1 VNERAQGKAE
11 TRAKLLAAALD
22 HAAERSLAAISLRA
36 ITREA
41 GVVPGAFYRHFAS
54 VEELGLALVDEAF
67 GALREI
73 VRAARTPSGSGLSG
87 RETAEIVL
95 RYVRERRGHFRFV
108 ARERFGGV
116 PAVRAAIARE
126 LELFAS
132 ELAVDLGRSPVLG
145 RWAAEDVRLV
155 ADLVMTVMVRA
166 VEESLDTPAGDLAAE
181 ERTIARTERQ
191 LLLIGLGARE
201 LSAAPA
207 S

>member
-1 VNERAQGKAE
+1 MNERAQGKAE
-11 TRAKLLAAALD
+11 TRARLLRSALD
-22 HAAERSLAAISLRA
+22 QVAERSLAAISLRE

-54 VEELGLALVDEAF
+54 VEELGLALVDETF
-67 GALREI
+67 SALREI
-73 VRAARTPSGSGLSG
+73 VRAARTPEGSGLSG

-95 RYVRERRGHFRFV
+95 RYVRERRAHFRFV

-126 LELFAS
+126 LDLFAS
-132 ELAVDLGRSPVLG
+132 ELAIDLGRGPLLA
-145 RWAAEDVRLV
+145 RWDPADVRLL

-166 VEESLDTPAGDLAAE
+166 VEESLDAPAGDLAAE
-181 ERTIARTERQ
+181 EETLARTERQ

-201 LSAAPA
+201 LARAPA